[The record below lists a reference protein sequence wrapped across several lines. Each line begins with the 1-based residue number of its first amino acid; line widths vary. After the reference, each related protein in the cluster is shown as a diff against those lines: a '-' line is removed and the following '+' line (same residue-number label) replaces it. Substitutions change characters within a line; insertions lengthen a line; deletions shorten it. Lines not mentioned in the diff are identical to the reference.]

1 MTDHSAEM
9 HDCIDEVETVVL
21 NFFVENFLHTSV
33 ELPIVVVPSDMFTPS
48 IATTISA
55 STHHSDLT
63 YKTPSVVNVNKD
75 IFLSR
80 NRCPYTTLSP
90 FD

>member
-33 ELPIVVVPSDMFTPS
+33 ELPLVVIPPDLFAPS

-55 STHHSDLT
+55 STHHS
-63 YKTPSVVNVNKD
+63 
-75 IFLSR
+75 FR
-80 NRCPYTTLSP
+80 
-90 FD
+90 FDV